1 MDSEWVFAN
10 RNEHRLG
17 PGHNSKFQNEQCSGA
32 VVDIETLLVEQFNAD
47 LPECSCSDKAEMSQE
62 DLKFMQCV
70 EQSIQYKD
78 GHYCIE

>member
-1 MDSEWVFAN
+1 VNGSLRTEMS
-10 RNEHRLG
+10 
-17 PGHNSKFQNEQCSGA
+17 
-32 VVDIETLLVEQFNAD
+32 NAD